1 MTVIRKIVRLSPVLL
16 LGLAVVAVACQQSEA
31 SEGPTFRGPGVP
43 TTVAQGAEP
52 SDVGF
57 FGRLLDHG
65 PIDVQLPAGT
75 AVRVRLL
82 QPLSSE
88 ASRPG
93 QGFLASVDDA
103 VTFDGRTAILAGA
116 LVTGTVRDIVVP
128 PDGPPRLALSFDAVE
143 LPSGGS
149 ARLDG
154 TVDAAA
160 EPGERVLPAGQPFD
174 FSLRSPTTVELPG
187 ERRENEV

>member
-1 MTVIRKIVRLSPVLL
+1 MTVIRKIVRLSPLLL
-16 LGLAVVAVACQQSEA
+16 LGLVVVAVACQQSEA
-31 SEGPTFRGPGVP
+31 SEGPISRGPGVP

-57 FGRLLDHG
+57 FGRLLDHA
-65 PIDVQLPAGT
+65 PIDVQLKAGT

-103 VTFDGRTAILAGA
+103 VIIDGRTAIRAGA
-116 LVTGTVRDIVVP
+116 RVTGTVRDIVVP
-128 PDGPPRLALSFDAVE
+128 PDGPPRLSLSFDAVE

-154 TVDAAA
+154 AVDAVTD
-160 EPGERVLPAGQPFD
+160 PGERMLPAGQAFA
-174 FSLRSPTTVELPG
+174 FALRSPTTVELPG